1 MRRRTLA
8 TLAALAVLAGACGS
22 APIGEDESSTEAPAP
37 AVPAVERVA
46 ARGTVAPAPVPAEVP
61 LHRPDLRVDADGP
74 VDLAAVRELDGV
86 ELAVGA
92 ARLDLTTVS
101 GEPQTLTALVIDP
114 LSFRPL
120 TPDTTALAPGVWE
133 RLVEGNIVLT
143 PAAGHHVGAI
153 LGENVALSGPRATEA
168 LRVGAFAANG
178 LPPVADV
185 LIPWEAGRRLGADV
199 ENTVLVAVADDAP
212 LGDVRDALA
221 TVTGAEVKVLEE
233 PEAQEE
239 TSQAVGRSTLE
250 AFTYQSVG
258 DGTIRIDPDWVR
270 RNIVT
275 TEVPIL
281 GSVRC
286 HRVMIDQLAA
296 ALHEIQAAGL
306 AGLITDYSGCYVPRH
321 MLWDPTKS
329 ISRHAWGLAFDIN
342 VPTNGY
348 GATPTLDL
356 RIVDIFR
363 KWGFKWGGDFATPDG
378 MHFELERI
386 VTPS

>member
-1 MRRRTLA
+1 MRRRTVA

-22 APIGEDESSTEAPAP
+22 APVEDAQEPAP
-37 AVPAVERVA
+37 AAAPAERVA
-46 ARGTVAPAPVPAEVP
+46 ARATVARAPIPAEVP
-61 LHRPDLRVDADGP
+61 LHRPDLRIDAAGP
-74 VDLAAVRELDGV
+74 VDLEAVRSVDGV
-86 ELAVGA
+86 DLAVGA
-92 ARLDLTTVS
+92 ARLELTTVS
-101 GEPQTLTALVIDP
+101 GEPQPVQALVIDP

-120 TPDTTALAPGVWE
+120 TPDTTALEPGVWE
-133 RLVEGNIVLT
+133 RLVEGNVVLT
-143 PAAGHHVGAI
+143 PAAGHRIGAI

-168 LRVGAFAANG
+168 LRIGAFAANG

-185 LIPWEAGRRLGADV
+185 LVPWEVGRRLGADV
-199 ENTVLVAVADDAP
+199 ENTVLVAVTDDAP
-212 LGDVRDALA
+212 LEEVRDALA
-221 TVTGAEVKVLEE
+221 AVTNAPVEVLEE
-233 PEAQEE
+233 PEARQE
-239 TSQAVGRSTLE
+239 TTQAVGRSTLE
-250 AFTYQSVG
+250 PFTYQSVG

-275 TEVPIL
+275 AEVPIL
-281 GSVRC
+281 GTVRC
-286 HRVMIDQLAA
+286 HRAMIDQLAA

-321 MLWDPTKS
+321 MLWNPTKG

-348 GATPTLDL
+348 GVTPTLDM
-356 RIVDIFR
+356 RIVEIFR
-363 KWGFKWGGDFATPDG
+363 KWGFKWGGDFAIPDG